1 MQSNHSVFAM
11 SPWIQKRFVRF
22 GERPALAGSFGK
34 ISYVN
39 LARLIDDAKVDLAA
53 LKLTGPTAFALV
65 GEQGPASIAW
75 LIALAAHHHF
85 IVPLAGDVA
94 EHPKKLAQ
102 VHVQWIVVLDGAK
115 WNLLPRVNEAPAPRF
130 LHGLIADHH
139 AGLILFSSGTSGTP
153 KAMVQD
159 FELLLNSYEPRRE
172 SHLTIIAM
180 LGSDHIGGIN
190 TLLSTL
196 SAGALLIIPESRT
209 PQCVAEAIRLHQVA
223 VLPATPTFLNLLL
236 VSGETNLSSLRL
248 ITYGTEPMPESLLHR
263 LRETFPQARFTQTFG
278 TSETGILKTSSPN
291 PDSTFISIDDENVEW
306 KIINDELW
314 LRSKTQVPGY
324 LNASNEAF
332 TADGWF
338 CTGDRVEQGPNNTL
352 RVLGRTGEL
361 INVGGE
367 KVMPTEVES
376 AILNTPG
383 VIDCR
388 VFGEKNS
395 IVGQTVTAEVVAQNA
410 EDPEKLRALIR
421 VTCRSTLSAYKVP
434 TRINFVHSIISARLK
449 KLRP

>member
-1 MQSNHSVFAM
+1 M
-11 SPWIQKRFVRF
+11 RGR
-22 GERPALAGSFGK
+22 R
-34 ISYVN
+34 
-39 LARLIDDAKVDLAA
+39 
-53 LKLTGPTAFALV
+53 
-65 GEQGPASIAW
+65 
-75 LIALAAHHHF
+75 
-85 IVPLAGDVA
+85 
-94 EHPKKLAQ
+94 
-102 VHVQWIVVLDGAK
+102 
-115 WNLLPRVNEAPAPRF
+115 
-130 LHGLIADHH
+130 
-139 AGLILFSSGTSGTP
+139 
-153 KAMVQD
+153 
-159 FELLLNSYEPRRE
+159 EPRPPP
-172 SHLTIIAM
+172 A
-180 LGSDHIGGIN
+180 
-190 TLLSTL
+190 
-196 SAGALLIIPESRT
+196 APK
-209 PQCVAEAIRLHQVA
+209 CVAEAIRKHGVI

-236 VSGETNLSSLRL
+236 VSGETHLPTVRL

-332 TADGWF
+332 TVDGWF
-338 CTGDRVEQGPNNTL
+338 RTGERVEKGPNNTL
-352 RVLGRTGEL
+352 RVLGRIGEL

-395 IVGQTVTAEVVAQNA
+395 IVGQTVAAEVVARPNSDLDA
-410 EDPEKLRALIR
+410 LRAAIR
-421 VTCRSTLSAYKVP
+421 STCRGALASYKVP
-434 TRINFVHSIISARLK
+434 TRVTFVSSVSSERLK
-449 KLRP
+449 KKR

>member
-1 MQSNHSVFAM
+1 MPS
-11 SPWIQKRFVRF
+11 WILSRFSSF
-22 GERPALAGSFGK
+22 KDRPALAGSFGQLNYADLVK
-34 ISYVN
+34 T
-39 LARLIDDAKVDLAA
+39 IDVASKELEA
-53 LKLTGPTAFALV
+53 LKLNGPTAFAIV
-65 GEQGPASIAW
+65 GEQGPASVAW
-75 LIALAAHHHF
+75 LMALALHHHF
-85 IVPLAGDVA
+85 IVPLAGDA
-94 EHPKKLAQ
+94 TEHPKKLAQ
-102 VHVQWIVVLDGAK
+102 VHVQWIVMLDGTK
-115 WNLLPRVNEAPAPRF
+115 WKLFPRVDESIIPPF
-130 LHGLIADHH
+130 LQHLSGKNH
-139 AGLILFSSGTSGTP
+139 AGLILFSSGTSGAP

-159 FELLLNSYEPRRE
+159 FDVLLETYRPRRE
-172 SHLTIIAM
+172 SSLPIIAM
-180 LGSDHIGGIN
+180 LGGDHIGGIN
-190 TLLSTL
+190 TLFNAL
-196 SAGALLIIPESRT
+196 SAGALLVIPAGRS
-209 PQCVAEAIRLHQVA
+209 PKCVAEAIRKHGVI

-236 VSGETNLSSLRL
+236 VSGETHLPTVRL

-332 TADGWF
+332 TVDGWF
-338 CTGDRVEQGPNNTL
+338 RTGDRVEKGPHNTL
-352 RVLGRTGEL
+352 RVLGRIGEL

-395 IVGQTVTAEVVAQNA
+395 IVGQTVAAEVVARPNSDLDA
-410 EDPEKLRALIR
+410 LRAAIR
-421 VTCRSTLSAYKVP
+421 STCRGALASYKVP
-434 TRINFVHSIISARLK
+434 TRVTFVSSVSSERLK
-449 KLRP
+449 KKR

>member
-1 MQSNHSVFAM
+1 M
-11 SPWIQKRFVRF
+11 SAWILERFKTF
-22 GERPALAGSFGK
+22 KDRPALAGPFGEV
-34 ISYVN
+34 SYTDLLQLVDVADRELGALN
-39 LARLIDDAKVDLAA
+39 LK
-53 LKLTGPTAFALV
+53 GPTAFAII
-65 GEQGPASIAW
+65 GEQSPALVAW
-75 LIALAAHHHF
+75 LVALAAHQHF
-85 IVPLAGDVA
+85 IVPLAGDAA

-102 VHVQWIVVLDGAK
+102 VHVQWIVFLDGLK
-115 WNLLPRVNEAPAPRF
+115 WKLLPRVDESAAPSF
-130 LHGLIADHH
+130 LGYLVEKKH

-159 FELLLNSYEPRRE
+159 FTILWETYRARRE
-172 SHLTIIAM
+172 SHLPIIAM
-180 LGSDHIGGIN
+180 MGGDHIGGIN
-190 TLLSTL
+190 TLLGAL
-196 SAGALLIIPESRT
+196 SAGALLVVPESRA
-209 PQCVAEAIRLHQVA
+209 PRCVAEAIRKHGVI

-236 VSGETNLSSLRL
+236 VSGETHLPSLRL
-248 ITYGTEPMPESLLHR
+248 ITYGTEPMPLILLHR
-263 LRETFPQARFTQTFG
+263 LRETFGHARLIQTFG
-278 TSETGILKTSSPN
+278 TSETGILKISSPN

-332 TADGWF
+332 TDDGWF
-338 CTGDRVEQGPNNTL
+338 RTGDRVERGPGNTL
-352 RVLGRTGEL
+352 CVLGRTGEL

-395 IVGQTVTAEVVAQNA
+395 IVGQTVAAEVVAQSA

-434 TRINFVHSIISARLK
+434 TRINFVPSIVSTRLK

>member
-1 MQSNHSVFAM
+1 M
-11 SPWIQKRFVRF
+11 SAWILQRFKSF
-22 GERPALAGSFGK
+22 KNRPAMAGSFGEV
-34 ISYVN
+34 SYAN
-39 LARLIDDAKVDLAA
+39 LVQLVDAANKELGVLN
-53 LKLTGPTAFALV
+53 LKGPTAFAIV
-65 GEQGPASIAW
+65 GEQGPASVAW
-75 LIALAAHHHF
+75 LVALATHQHF
-85 IVPLAGDVA
+85 IVPLAGEA
-94 EHPKKLAQ
+94 TEHPKKLAQ
-102 VHVQWIVVLDGAK
+102 VHAQWIVVLDGLK
-115 WNLLPRVNEAPAPRF
+115 WKLLPRVDESSTPSF
-130 LHGLIADHH
+130 LGYLVERKH

-159 FELLLNSYEPRRE
+159 FTILLDTYQVRRE
-172 SHLTIIAM
+172 SRLPIIAM
-180 LGSDHIGGIN
+180 LGGDHIGGIN
-190 TLLSTL
+190 TLLGAL
-196 SAGALLIIPESRT
+196 SAGALLVIPENRS
-209 PQCVAEAIRLHQVA
+209 PQCVAEAIRKYGVI

-236 VSGETNLSSLRL
+236 VSGETQLPSLRL
-248 ITYGTEPMPESLLHR
+248 ITYGTEPMPLSLLHR
-263 LRETFPQARFTQTFG
+263 LRETFLHARFMQTFG

-291 PDSTFISIDDENVEW
+291 PDSTFISIDDKNVEW

-338 CTGDRVEQGPNNTL
+338 CTGDRVERGPNNTL

-395 IVGQTVTAEVVAQNA
+395 IVGQTVAAEVVAQNA